1 MSLLMECHRWSE
13 RAVQALY
20 DATRSGREEMNLQ
33 TALGVS
39 LMFTRG
45 GMDAASMAL
54 DRSLAI
60 AEEHGDASDQLQ
72 IRGPLHMFH
81 LRTGGITISLAF
93 ENGRAPV

>member
-13 RAVQALY
+13 RAVQALD

-45 GMDAASMAL
+45 GMDAARMAL

-60 AEEHGDASDQLQ
+60 AEEHGDARAQLQ
-72 IRGPLHMFH
+72 ILGPLHK
-81 LRTGGITISLAF
+81 I
-93 ENGRAPV
+93 GRASCREGVFHPCRSRRSR